1 MKNLKVFGILPLLFA
16 MMVGCS
22 GQMEGVVRRDANRIA
37 IAYSDSR
44 LASAE
49 LMTVLADG
57 EQFRGKSARLDR
69 TQDVMETES
78 TPAYNNS
85 GNFQAVQG
93 FHGNSQATL
102 SGNRG
107 NVIQCRFKIAD
118 TIIGFSSGGTGI
130 CQVSDGR
137 VIDVFF

>member
-69 TQDVMETES
+69 TQEVMKAAS
-78 TPAYNNS
+78 TPSYDNT
-85 GNFQAVQG
+85 GNFEAVQG
-93 FHGNSQATL
+93 FPGNSKATL

>member
-1 MKNLKVFGILPLLFA
+1 MKNLKVVLILSLLFTMA
-16 MMVGCS
+16 MGCS
-22 GQMEGVVRRDANRIA
+22 GQIDGIIRSDPKRIE
-37 IAYSDSR
+37 ITYTNSKLST
-44 LASAE
+44 AE
-49 LMTVLADG
+49 LMTILPDG
-57 EQFRGKSARLDR
+57 EQFRGESEKLDR
-69 TQDVMETES
+69 TKDLMATAS
-78 TPAYNNS
+78 TDTGLKTGDFEAVRSFP
-85 GNFQAVQG
+85 GNTM
-93 FHGNSQATL
+93 ATL

>member
-1 MKNLKVFGILPLLFA
+1 MKNLKVFLILSLLFTMA
-16 MMVGCS
+16 MGCS
-22 GQMEGVVRRDANRIA
+22 GQLDGIIRRDPQRIE
-37 IAYSDSR
+37 ITYTGSR
-44 LASAE
+44 LATAE
-49 LMTVLADG
+49 LMTVLPDG
-57 EQFRGKSARLDR
+57 EQFRGKSEKLDR
-69 TQDVMETES
+69 TKDVVATAS
-78 TPAYNNS
+78 TDTGLNTGDFEAVRSFP
-85 GNFQAVQG
+85 GNTM
-93 FHGNSQATL
+93 ATL

>member
-1 MKNLKVFGILPLLFA
+1 MKVFVILSLLFT
-16 MMVGCS
+16 MTMGCS
-22 GQMEGVVRRDANRIA
+22 GQMQGVVRRDANRIE
-37 IAYSDSR
+37 IVYTDSR

-49 LMTVLADG
+49 LITTLADG
-57 EQFRGKSARLDR
+57 EQFRGKSEKLDR
-69 TQDVMETES
+69 TKDLMATAS
-78 TPAYNNS
+78 TDTGLKTGDFEAVRSFP
-85 GNFQAVQG
+85 GNTM
-93 FHGNSQATL
+93 ATL